1 MKCEGGRGQID
12 PPQKKTTLKMLCLIS
27 FKISEATWDE
37 EYGFVSFAK
46 SPSKSLRCKYGQNF
60 LDTTK
65 KSAGDALKI
74 ASKRVKI

>member
-1 MKCEGGRGQID
+1 MKYLIELINQIYA
-12 PPQKKTTLKMLCLIS
+12 KG
-27 FKISEATWDE
+27 
-37 EYGFVSFAK
+37 YGFVSFAK